1 MVGKTH
7 PIKKQ
12 PVGNGLEKKG
22 SFLLANVAILIEFL
36 VVSEKKVAFWD
47 RSLIIYRSSHWWCF
61 ARKGSLT
68 NFTKF
73 TGKTC
78 SRVSFLIKLQASGLQ
93 LY

>member
-36 VVSEKKVAFWD
+36 VVSEKKVTF
-47 RSLIIYRSSHWWCF
+47 
-61 ARKGSLT
+61 
-68 NFTKF
+68 
-73 TGKTC
+73 
-78 SRVSFLIKLQASGLQ
+78 
-93 LY
+93 